1 VKKVFLIMISCF
13 LLAGCGASRPVPD
26 WLRISSTQL
35 ETYKINYLSGKDKIA
50 AAQFKSILGEIRK
63 SGDLEVLARAH
74 LTRMALQTSVLE
86 TREDGEYL
94 KISALSPSVQNSN
107 FYAFLK
113 GDVGKVDENLLPA
126 QYTGFYRS
134 LRTDAVCASCFQEV
148 EKIEDPLSRLIAAG
162 VLVQFRPPDERV
174 LKKAIDT
181 ASAEGWKKALLVYLE
196 RLQAYHESR
205 KETQAACNIE
215 GRIKLIRDQ
224 P

>member
-1 VKKVFLIMISCF
+1 VKKALFIIIICL

-26 WLRISSTQL
+26 WLRISYNQL
-35 ETYKINYLSGKDKIA
+35 EIYKKNYLGGKEKIA

-63 SGDLEVLARAH
+63 SGNLEILARAH
-74 LTRMALQTSVLE
+74 LIRMALQTSVLE
-86 TREDGEYL
+86 NMEDSEYL
-94 KISALSPSVQNSN
+94 KINALSPSPQNSN

-113 GDVGKVDENLLPA
+113 GEFGQVDENLLPS

-134 LRTDAVCASCFQEV
+134 LSLDAGCAACLQEI

-162 VLVQFRPPDERV
+162 MLVHFRPHDERV
-174 LKKAIDT
+174 LQKAIET

-205 KETQAACNIE
+205 KETQKARDIE